1 MELHQLKP
9 QRGSIKK
16 RKRVGRGIGSGHG
29 KTSCRGQKGQ
39 KSRSGGGKG
48 PGFEG
53 GQNPLHMRLP
63 KLGGFKNLS
72 AKRYALVKLGQLD
85 VFEAGSVVDKEA
97 LLKKGLAK
105 KKLPVKVLA
114 DGELEKALTV
124 KANHFSKQA
133 QVKIERAGG
142 KAEVVK

>member
-1 MELHQLKP
+1 MELSQLKP

-63 KLGGFKNLS
+63 KLGGLKNPS
-72 AKRYALVKLGQLD
+72 AKKYALVKVGQLD
-85 VFEAGSVVDKEA
+85 VFETGAVVGKEA

-105 KKLPVKVLA
+105 GKLPVKVLA
-114 DGELEKALTV
+114 DGELKKALTV

-133 QVKIERAGG
+133 QAKITKAGG